1 MTSPFFSIIIPTLN
15 QRDSLFNL
23 IDQIDNQSFQD
34 FELIIAVQVNKLSI
48 NKLKDHKNLANKL
61 KIINLLTSGLSS
73 AKNVG
78 LLNTSGRFI
87 YFIDDDCSI
96 DHNFLRNAY
105 ELINTYSLDILF
117 GAIYDNSISHND
129 VLKIWPKENKFNLSA
144 VSAVYL
150 TSAVTIFY
158 NSRLIKSFLFDE
170 SFGLN
175 AKFNGNEDVDL
186 IMRMFSSGLK
196 FNTLYQPDF
205 SVQHPIIAANNNYS
219 KSFGA
224 VLAKNFNVQV
234 FIYFS
239 CTLLWNFCKSFY
251 YFIFCDFYKSRIF
264 FQSILLR
271 VRGFFKF
278 LI

>member
-15 QRDSLFNL
+15 QRDSLFTL
-23 IDQIDNQSFQD
+23 IDQIDKQSFQD
-34 FELIIAVQVNKLSI
+34 FELIIAAQVNKLSI
-48 NKLKDHKNLANKL
+48 NKLKHHKNLANKL

-96 DHNFLRNAY
+96 DHNFLRKAY

-117 GAIYDNSISHND
+117 GAIYDNNISHND
-129 VLKIWPKENKFNLSA
+129 LLKIWPKKNKFNLSII
-144 VSAVYL
+144 SSIYL
-150 TSAVTIFY
+150 TSSVTIFY
-158 NSRLIKSFLFDE
+158 KARILKRFIFDE

-175 AKFNGNEDVDL
+175 SYFDGNEDVDL
-186 IMRMFSSGLK
+186 IIRILNSSYILK
-196 FNTLYQPDF
+196 SQYSPDIN
-205 SVQHPIIAANNNYS
+205 VYHPRFEASNIYS
-219 KSFGA
+219 SSFGS
-224 VLAKNFNVQV
+224 VVAKNFNVQI
-234 FIYFS
+234 FIYFLL
-239 CTLLWNFCKSFY
+239 TLLWNFCRSFY